1 MIASLTMYDRPETAA
16 ANDHLWTTVRANL
29 NEGPE
34 TLTRDGDVWD
44 HWHSPDLI
52 LAQTCGYPFRAKLHG
67 KVTLVGTPIYDLS
80 DCPDG
85 HYYSVIV
92 ARADDPRSTA
102 QEFSEARFAYNEA
115 LSQSGWAAPQNH
127 AALNG
132 FAFTNPVQSGAHR
145 NSARMVADGR
155 ADCASLDALSWKLM
169 QRHDDFA
176 ASLKVV
182 EHTAP
187 TPVLPYI
194 TAKTRDPAPLFN
206 AMTQAIA
213 TLSPADRNALA
224 IKGITNIPMA
234 QYLAIPNPPPPSVY
248 AAAQL

>member
-16 ANDHLWTTVRANL
+16 ANDRFWAAIRANL
-29 NEGPE
+29 TEGPE

-44 HWHSPDLI
+44 HWLSPDLV
-52 LAQTCGYPFRAKLHG
+52 LAQTCGYPFRAKLHD
-67 KVTLVGTPIYDLS
+67 KVTLVGTPIYDLP

-102 QEFSEARFAYNEA
+102 QDFAEARFAYNEA

-127 AALNG
+127 ASLHG
-132 FAFTNPVQSGAHR
+132 FTFTNPVQSGAHR
-145 NSARMVADGR
+145 NSARMVAEGR

-176 ASLKVV
+176 ANLKVI
-182 EHTAP
+182 ERTAP

-194 TAKTRDPAPLFN
+194 AAKTRDAESLYN
-206 AMTQAIA
+206 AMERAIEA
-213 TLSPADRNALA
+213 LSPEDRKTLA
-224 IKGITNIPMA
+224 IKGITKIPAA
-234 QYLAIPNPPPPSVY
+234 QYLAIPNPPPPP
-248 AAAQL
+248 A